1 MTAQGRRTVHIF
13 GVLAEFGQDLAHEHT
28 MTSLKVATGRG
39 RIGGPPQTLDEEDI
53 PHIQFLMQNN
63 KVSTAQICERFGISE
78 ATLYRYVGARQG
90 VGAVGGPARSS
101 LASQKRGVNQ

>member
-1 MTAQGRRTVHIF
+1 
-13 GVLAEFGQDLAHEHT
+13 
-28 MTSLKVATGRG
+28 MTSLKVATERG
-39 RIGGPPQTLDEEDI
+39 RIGGRPPALDEEDI
-53 PHIQFLMQNN
+53 PHIRSLMQND
-63 KVSTAQICERFGISE
+63 KVSAAQTYERFGIKRLGISK